1 MRTKLNEIK
10 RMQQLAGV
18 INENQIASS
27 NFPSKET
34 WELWLELSNEN
45 DVDSLNLEDWNEMWV
60 SSFIKELQWIE
71 NNKNKYNRD
80 ELSQEF
86 SDYLTSSFD
95 SPINEVE
102 LSRVDKKMKDKYIQ
116 DYISYVTSDEDSEF
130 NDDIADLDTI
140 EKHAEEFGYT
150 NTLKTIDKMNND
162 YSQNSNTKDPLQRKA
177 VGNNFR
183 REPVITKKGKM
194 HKYDVEFIKDK
205 IKSNL
210 GLDY

>member
-1 MRTKLNEIK
+1 MKTQLNEIK

-18 INENQIASS
+18 VNENQIASS

-71 NNKNKYNRD
+71 NNKDKYSRE
-80 ELSQEF
+80 ELSDEF
-86 SDYLTSSFD
+86 LNFLDSLNS
-95 SPINEVE
+95 SPINEVG
-102 LSRVDKKMKDKYIQ
+102 LNGMNKKLKDKYIQ
-116 DYISYVTSDEDSEF
+116 DYIEYVTSDEDSEF

>member
-10 RMQQLAGV
+10 RMKRLAGL

-71 NNKNKYNRD
+71 NNKDKYSRD

-86 SDYLTSSFD
+86 LNFLD
-95 SPINEVE
+95 SIN
-102 LSRVDKKMKDKYIQ
+102 
-116 DYISYVTSDEDSEF
+116 
-130 NDDIADLDTI
+130 N
-140 EKHAEEFGYT
+140 
-150 NTLKTIDKMNND
+150 
-162 YSQNSNTKDPLQRKA
+162 
-177 VGNNFR
+177 
-183 REPVITKKGKM
+183 
-194 HKYDVEFIKDK
+194 
-205 IKSNL
+205 
-210 GLDY
+210 